1 MKWHALQAPADAGY
15 APPRRALW
23 IGAGLTLLLHVGI
36 LVLFRY
42 GDRANSADD
51 AHDPEAFVIETEL
64 LRWGE
69 VEPDETSLPTIAN
82 PRPGQGEANVDELP
96 EETQEAPTETVD
108 LNPSPSDA
116 AEDLPTERRPEEK
129 EQSKDVPQ
137 AADRGK
143 TNPHRPTNDLPIEGF
158 GDGYRSGTSLSPSA
172 QRNMLARI
180 QEQLQGAFSPPR
192 SLSDEQLQRLSI
204 RFHVRIAKDGQVIG
218 WEVLESSGNRQF
230 DTAAAM
236 TLNRFKNGSS
246 RLEMDSITD
255 ADFRALVEAKGLPI
269 VMVGQ

>member
-1 MKWHALQAPADAGY
+1 MKWHALQAPAQAGH

-23 IGAGLTLLLHVGI
+23 IGAALTLLLHVGI
-36 LVLFRY
+36 LVLLRY
-42 GDRANSADD
+42 GDRAQPDED
-51 AHDPEAFVIETEL
+51 APSQEAFVIETEL

-69 VEPDETSLPTIAN
+69 VEPDDTSMPTIAN
-82 PRPGQGEANVDELP
+82 PRPGQGEVNVEELP

-108 LNPSPSDA
+108 LNPAPSDA
-116 AEDLPTERRPEEK
+116 AEDIPTERRPEEK
-129 EQSKDVPQ
+129 EQKQDVAQ
-137 AADRGK
+137 AADRGQ
-143 TNPHRPTNDLPIEGF
+143 TNRHRPTNDLPIEGF

-180 QEQLQGAFSPPR
+180 QEQLQEAFSPPR

-204 RFHVRIAKDGQVIG
+204 RLHVRIAKDGQVLG
-218 WEVLESSGNRQF
+218 WEVLQPSGNRQF

-236 TLNRFKNGSS
+236 TLNRFKSGSS
-246 RLEMDSITD
+246 RLEMDSISD
-255 ADFRALVEAKGLPI
+255 VDFRALVEAKGLPI